1 MNSIDITYA
10 GHSAVFVEMSGM
22 TIAIDP
28 WLKGNPLCPESLLE
42 PEAIDVIALTHG
54 HSDHAS
60 DVVRV
65 QACTD
70 ASVVATYELA
80 MILVKEGVPADKVI
94 PMNKGGACALS
105 DALSIT
111 LTNAFHSSSYDTL
124 NGPVYAGEACGLV
137 VSNGTSAVY
146 HAGDTLLFED
156 MKRIGQ
162 EYSLTA
168 AFLPIGDRFTMG
180 PREAAQAAQLLSARV
195 AIPIH
200 YNTFPLLTG
209 TYEEFSAACRSLDIA
224 HQELIIGE
232 TTTLS

>member
-1 MNSIDITYA
+1 MNSIDVTYA
-10 GHSAVFVEMSGM
+10 GHSAVFLIMSGM

-28 WLKGNPLCPESLLE
+28 WLKGNPLCPEGLLE
-42 PEAIDVIALTHG
+42 PTEIDVIALTHG

-65 QACTD
+65 QAFTD

-80 MILVKEGVPADKVI
+80 MILIKEGVPTDKVI
-94 PMNKGGACALS
+94 PMNKGGTCTLR
-105 DALSIT
+105 DAVSIT
-111 LTNAFHSSSYDTL
+111 LTNAFHSSSYDTPD
-124 NGPVYAGEACGLV
+124 GPVYAGEACGLV

-146 HAGDTLLFED
+146 HAGDTLLFDD

-162 EYSLTA
+162 EHSLTA

-209 TYEEFSAACRSLDIA
+209 TYEEFSAACDKLGIA
-224 HQELIIGE
+224 HKELIVGE
-232 TTTLS
+232 STTLS